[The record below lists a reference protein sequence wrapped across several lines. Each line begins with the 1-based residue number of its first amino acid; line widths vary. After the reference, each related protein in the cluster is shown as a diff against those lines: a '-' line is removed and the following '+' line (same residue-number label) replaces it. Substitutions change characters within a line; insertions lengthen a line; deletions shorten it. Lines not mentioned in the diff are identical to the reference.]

1 MTSIKIYFAYFVAE
15 QPVTLYM
22 ITFLCFCGLFVYCI
36 PGIVMYETHKIIY
49 LEFYV
54 NGRCAGSSYSKLE
67 VRVATMLILLM

>member
-1 MTSIKIYFAYFVAE
+1 
-15 QPVTLYM
+15 
-22 ITFLCFCGLFVYCI
+22 
-36 PGIVMYETHKIIY
+36 MYETHKIIY